1 MSEMW
6 PKLVDTSLGH
16 NYQLADVQKG
26 WISYSLDFHLSGEN
40 EKSKINK
47 NLPLANGE
55 SIHVHLVEVV

>member
-1 MSEMW
+1 MW
-6 PKLVDTSLGH
+6 PKLVDRCLGH

-26 WISYSLDFHLSGEN
+26 WIHYSLDLYLSGEN

-47 NLPLANGE
+47 HLPLAYEE